1 MALLKCTNVSEGLR
15 SSEATVTI
23 AELDGTSQFLPI
35 DRGVLTR
42 AGGHDYLTVSII
54 FLDESRE
61 AALVGL
67 PVEAD
72 SGAHRVWV
80 KCDDFPDRFSSD
92 RLDLPVTWGRGDLNP
107 HLSA

>member
-80 KCDDFPDRFSSD
+80 KCDDF
-92 RLDLPVTWGRGDLNP
+92 LENP
-107 HLSA
+107 SPRELAR